1 MCESRY
7 SRHEDGLC
15 QKYAVVVGDPSPT
28 STIKSEISLTDVLS
42 DVSPSNKSSSKK
54 SSKKKAAEEA
64 KRKAEARKAEL
75 KRQQEEAEQ
84 QLKETIALKEKI
96 LKCAMSAA
104 NANNGVI
111 GAGFRHSAVISKDGG
126 LICFGTSGRSQCDV
140 PHPSVTAYRP
150 YESVA
155 CGHLHTCAATIKGQ
169 LIFFGETCFGQCS
182 PPELAVDVGVT
193 ALCAGYG
200 HTCILDTQ
208 GRLHCFGDNV
218 YGQCAVPIELA
229 STKVVSIAA
238 GFRHSCAVTAQG
250 VLLCFGD
257 NSRGQCTVPPSL
269 TNVRLVAAGDFHTCA
284 ITADGKL
291 HCFGSN
297 DHGQCN
303 VPKHLEHFIAVAAGS
318 NFTMAI
324 LFNGNVWCGGSSGH
338 GQCDLPD
345 HLLPEA
351 PEIPEVSEVES
362 DIFSDGAEEGE
373 EELPE
378 EDVPG
383 DSVDVNPTEEPVELP
398 ETDTI
403 ASDMEKRMRSTF
415 GSVAESQGT
424 LDTTITSII
433 SEAQESVADQEETAK
448 GKIQVLHEKLAAAWE
463 DAEALAAK
471 YVDRFRGLTAGC
483 FHSCLLQADG
493 QFLFFGD
500 DSANQCTMPEGLI
513 PKVSIIDAADL
524 PVGILAGAK
533 PKLLLPPEPPEV
545 PSDSGEAVA
554 PPPQAPTFGRP

>member
-1 MCESRY
+1 M
-7 SRHEDGLC
+7 
-15 QKYAVVVGDPSPT
+15 
-28 STIKSEISLTDVLS
+28 
-42 DVSPSNKSSSKK
+42 
-54 SSKKKAAEEA
+54 
-64 KRKAEARKAEL
+64 
-75 KRQQEEAEQ
+75 
-84 QLKETIALKEKI
+84 
-96 LKCAMSAA
+96 
-104 NANNGVI
+104 
-111 GAGFRHSAVISKDGG
+111 
-126 LICFGTSGRSQCDV
+126 
-140 PHPSVTAYRP
+140 
-150 YESVA
+150 
-155 CGHLHTCAATIKGQ
+155 
-169 LIFFGETCFGQCS
+169 
-182 PPELAVDVGVT
+182 DVGVT

-424 LDTTITSII
+424 LDTTITSIV